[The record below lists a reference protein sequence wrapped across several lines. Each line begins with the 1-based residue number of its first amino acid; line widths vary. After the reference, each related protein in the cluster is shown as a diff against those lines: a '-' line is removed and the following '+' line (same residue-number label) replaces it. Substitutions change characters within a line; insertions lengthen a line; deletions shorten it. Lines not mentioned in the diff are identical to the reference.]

1 MNFLYKS
8 LSCFGFIFLALF
20 SLQLNASVIMTGTRI
35 IYNEGSRS
43 VDVNLKNQ
51 SNFPYVVQTWFDAGK
66 MSGGPDASVQVP
78 FSATPPVFRI
88 QPGAGQVVK
97 VTFTGGLNL
106 PDDRESVFYFNFLQ
120 VPPSNI
126 DKNDVKNKMLVM
138 LRNRVKI
145 FYRPTSL
152 VSGPGRG
159 FPNISVTPVSGNVA
173 LTEGQRR
180 LSSGSGMIE
189 PSGTQIFNISRAGSV
204 KGRKAI
210 VTVVND
216 RGARLNAEF
225 GL

>member
-1 MNFLYKS
+1 MERNMKFLYKS
-8 LSCFGFIFLALF
+8 FSFFCFTFLALF

-51 SNFPYVVQTWFDAGK
+51 SDFPMLCRRGLMTGRCPVGR
-66 MSGGPDASVQVP
+66 MPLSGFPLSP
-78 FSATPPVFRI
+78 PPVFRI

-126 DKNDVKNKMLVM
+126 NKNDVKNKMLVM

-145 FYRPTSL
+145 LSPCISGVWSRQGVPIYR
-152 VSGPGRG
+152 
-159 FPNISVTPVSGNVA
+159 
-173 LTEGQRR
+173 
-180 LSSGSGMIE
+180 
-189 PSGTQIFNISRAGSV
+189 
-204 KGRKAI
+204 
-210 VTVVND
+210 
-216 RGARLNAEF
+216 
-225 GL
+225 